1 MILILSAQNS
11 FALPSYK
18 NISLNDFVERVSIA
32 NNINIF
38 IDEDLTKQNIS
49 FYIPTLKKPID
60 LFNAFKISI
69 DKKNLRLV
77 KKGNF
82 YYLSKKL
89 KYKLHTYLIKLSYNC
104 SADFDKYLKLM
115 NFHYTYF
122 SSNNS
127 YIVKCNFIQK
137 KTNR

>member
-1 MILILSAQNS
+1 MYIIKKVLIFLMILILSVQNS
-11 FALPSYK
+11 YALPSYK
-18 NISLNDFVERVSIA
+18 NISLNEFVERVSIA

-49 FYIPTLKKPID
+49 FYIPTLKKPVD

-82 YYLSKKL
+82 YYCN
-89 KYKLHTYLIKLSYNC
+89 H
-104 SADFDKYLKLM
+104 SAPT
-115 NFHYTYF
+115 H
-122 SSNNS
+122 
-127 YIVKCNFIQK
+127 
-137 KTNR
+137 NRNIRISA